1 MSTRRE
7 RAEVTREAI
16 LDGAATAFDAA
27 GFGSTSLSDIA
38 KHSGVTKGA
47 MYFHFPSKEALAHEL
62 MSDQFN
68 ILPTLPNADRPGV
81 QSAIDITHL
90 MAHGLRT
97 WVRVSAGIR
106 LVIEFGSFTDPDPAM
121 YNTWIETMRDS
132 LAPAQGRGDVK
143 ADVDVNDAATCIV
156 GSFTGVQITSQV
168 RTRREDLHERVA
180 DMWAW
185 LLPGLVPARRVPR
198 FAPQGSPELWE
209 RLEQDMAQMRK
220 ETAAAD

>member
-1 MSTRRE
+1 MSTRQE
-7 RAEVTREAI
+7 RAEATRQAI

-62 MSDQFN
+62 MSDQFT
-68 ILPTLPNADRPGV
+68 ILPTLPSADRPGV

-97 WVRVSAGIR
+97 RVRVSAGIR

-121 YNTWIETMRDS
+121 YNTWIETVRDS

-143 ADVDVNDAATCIV
+143 ADVDVNDAATCVV
-156 GSFTGVQITSQV
+156 GSFAGIQITSQV
-168 RTRREDLHERVA
+168 RTRRADLHDRVT
-180 DMWAW
+180 DMWTW
-185 LLPGLVPARRVPR
+185 LLPGLVPARRIQR

-209 RLEQDMAQMRK
+209 QLKADEAQLTK
-220 ETAAAD
+220 EPVAAD